1 MQPVLIVGGIRAG
14 LAVPER
20 LKGRRFRLC
29 SWAASIINS
38 IGRRSIRA
46 RLRIVTASY
55 RLDDALELHERM
67 VMASLEPSGL
77 REEQVT
83 EREVL
88 F

>member
-20 LKGRRFRLC
+20 LKGRRSRLC

-46 RLRIVTASY
+46 RLRIVTA
-55 RLDDALELHERM
+55 
-67 VMASLEPSGL
+67 
-77 REEQVT
+77 
-83 EREVL
+83 
-88 F
+88 

>member
-20 LKGRRFRLC
+20 LKGRRSRLC

-46 RLRIVTASY
+46 RLLER
-55 RLDDALELHERM
+55 DCALSPPHIAWTMRW
-67 VMASLEPSGL
+67 SFTNGW
-77 REEQVT
+77 
-83 EREVL
+83 
-88 F
+88 